1 MAEEQRK
8 RLAVVD
14 GKSVFYRGYYA
25 MPNLSTKD
33 GTPTGGVFGFATMA
47 LEVIRRLK
55 PDYVA
60 VAWDKPKTN
69 IRSRLAIY
77 PEYKAGRKPAPPD
90 FYEQIPVLHELLD
103 AFGWPLYELDD
114 YEADDIMATLA
125 HEASKE
131 GIETLLI
138 TSDMDAL
145 QCVGPLTKMYRLK
158 KGLSDIEL
166 YSPESFTAKY
176 GIEPEQF
183 LDLKAL
189 KGDSSDNIPG
199 VPGIGEK
206 TAIQLLQDYKTMDGV
221 YENLW
226 QVKDS
231 VRKKLEAGKESAYM
245 SKKLAAL
252 WLDAPVPLDLERM
265 DGHMGANPAKIA
277 ALLEKLEFRSLA
289 RQLPDILH
297 VDLQNHE
304 SGILNHG
311 FTVGENRII
320 DDEVKLASV
329 KIPNGAE
336 LVVYGRSAGVAGRD
350 PKVLILSAD
359 DKLTYAFDL
368 AKVDAAKVLSRF
380 KIQDSI
386 LIGYDVKSSLKTL
399 LGMGVEKLP
408 EVTHDVLVA
417 AFTLN
422 SLIRAQTLTD
432 LVADV
437 LGYDGSSFE
446 DMSDEELLGRGAEIS
461 AVIRAIV
468 AKQREE
474 FQANSK
480 FQILNSTVDMPVIP
494 VLARMEYA
502 GIQLDTL
509 YLAQFSEQIED
520 SISDLE
526 QQIYGHAD
534 AEFNIASPAQLATIL
549 FDKLGLPTAGVKKG
563 KTGYSTA
570 ASELDKLR
578 VAHPIIDLIS
588 QYREVTKLKNTYVDT
603 LPKLVDGH
611 GRVHTTFNL
620 TIAQTGRLSSTDPN
634 LQNIPVRTEL
644 GKHIRAA
651 FVAGKGRKFVSADY
665 SQFELR
671 LAAAMSGDSEMVSM
685 FNRGADIHLT
695 TAAEVYG
702 RSPEDVT
709 KQMRSAAK
717 TINFGVLYGMS
728 PHGLAAA
735 TGMNFTQAKSF
746 IDEYFKVRA
755 PLLGYLNGLKEQAK
769 KDGYVETLLGR
780 RRPMPDIHSSNFIV
794 RQAAERAAMNMPIQ
808 GTEADLMKLA
818 MVAVEKAF
826 EARTVQGQTSQKVQ
840 SGRSDLAQFA
850 SKPQQLLQ
858 IHDSILVECAEQ
870 DAEEVADI
878 LKTTMEAIYPDL
890 PVKLAVDTSIGDN
903 WGEL

>member
-1 MAEEQRK
+1 MAEKQRK
-8 RLAVVD
+8 RLAVID

-297 VDLQNHE
+297 VDLQKHE

-311 FTVGENRII
+311 FTVGENCII

-380 KIQDSI
+380 KIQDSRF
-386 LIGYDVKSSLKTL
+386 IGYDVKSSLKTL
-399 LGMGVEKLP
+399 LGMGATNLP
-408 EVTHDVLVA
+408 AVAHDVLVA

-432 LVADV
+432 VAADV

-446 DMSDEELLGRGAEIS
+446 NISDEELLGRGAEIS
-461 AVIRAIV
+461 AVIRAIT

-520 SISDLE
+520 TISDLE

-818 MVAVEKAF
+818 MVAVQRELEK
-826 EARTVQGQTSQKVQ
+826 
-840 SGRSDLAQFA
+840 QFA
-850 SKPQQLLQ
+850 QTAQPQQLLQ
-858 IHDSILVECAEQ
+858 IHDSILVECTED
-870 DAEEVADI
+870 DAEKVADI

>member
-1 MAEEQRK
+1 MAEKQRK
-8 RLAVVD
+8 RLAVID

-297 VDLQNHE
+297 VDLQKHE

-311 FTVGENRII
+311 FTVGENCII

-380 KIQDSI
+380 KIQDSRF
-386 LIGYDVKSSLKTL
+386 IGYDVKSSLKTL
-399 LGMGVEKLP
+399 LGMGATNLP
-408 EVTHDVLVA
+408 AVAHDVLVA

-432 LVADV
+432 VAADV

-446 DMSDEELLGRGAEIS
+446 NISDEELLGRGAEIS
-461 AVIRAIV
+461 AVIRAIT

-520 SISDLE
+520 TISDLE

-549 FDKLGLPTAGVKKG
+549 FDKLGLPTAGVKRG

-818 MVAVEKAF
+818 MVAVERKIEEF
-826 EARTVQGQTSQKVQ
+826 VQRQETRDMSHDGT
-840 SGRSDLAQFA
+840 
-850 SKPQQLLQ
+850 QQLLQ

-870 DAEEVADI
+870 DAEKVADI

>member
-1 MAEEQRK
+1 MK
-8 RLAVVD
+8 RLAVID

-25 MPNLSTKD
+25 MGSLATND

-47 LEVIRRLK
+47 LQVIKQLK

-77 PEYKAGRKPAPPD
+77 SEYKAGRKPAPPD

-125 HEASKE
+125 KKAADE

-145 QCVGPLTKMYRLK
+145 QSVGPLTKMFRLK

-166 YSPESFTAKY
+166 YSPASFTAKY

-199 VPGIGEK
+199 VPGVGEK
-206 TAIQLLQDYKTMDGV
+206 TAIQLLKDYKTLDGV

-226 QVKDS
+226 QVKES
-231 VRKKLEAGKESAYM
+231 LRKKLEAGKESAYM

-265 DGHMGANPAKIA
+265 DGHVGAKADKIVE
-277 ALLEKLEFRSLA
+277 LFEKLEFRSLA
-289 RQLPDILH
+289 RQVPEVLH
-297 VDLQNHE
+297 VDLEKSQAARAAT
-304 SGILNHG
+304 SQD
-311 FTVGENRII
+311 FTKSKTTLI
-320 DDEVKLASV
+320 DNAVKLTEVKVPSQV
-329 KIPNGAE
+329 KNVIIH
-336 LVVYGRSAGVAGRD
+336 GRSAGSAGRD
-350 PKVLILSAD
+350 PRVLIVSPD
-359 DKLTYAFDL
+359 SKTTYSFDL
-368 AKVDAAKVLSRF
+368 TKLDHAAVLTALGLEAS
-380 KIQDSI
+380 SVV
-386 LIGYDVKSSLKTL
+386 GYDVKSTLKTL
-399 LGMGVEKLP
+399 LGMGATELPSVE
-408 EVTHDVLVA
+408 HDVLVG

-422 SLIRAQTLTD
+422 SLTRAQSLTD
-432 LVADV
+432 LATAE

-446 DMSDEELLGRGAEIS
+446 DLSDEDILTRAGEIAAVVRAVADSQAAEMAKNPQFIKLNTEL
-461 AVIRAIV
+461 
-468 AKQREE
+468 
-474 FQANSK
+474 
-480 FQILNSTVDMPVIP
+480 DMPVVP
-494 VLARMEYA
+494 VLARMEYQ
-502 GIQLDTL
+502 GIQLDSD
-509 YLAQFSEQIED
+509 YLARFADEIND
-520 SISDLE
+520 AISDLE
-526 QQIYGHAD
+526 QEIYGHAD
-534 AEFNIASPAQLATIL
+534 QEFNIASPSQLADIL
-549 FDKLGLPTAGVKKG
+549 FEKLNLPKQGIKKG

-578 VAHPIIDLIS
+578 GQHPIVDLIS
-588 QYREVTKLKNTYVDT
+588 QFREVTKLKNTYVDT
-603 LPKLVDGH
+603 LPKQTDGH
-611 GRVHTTFNL
+611 GRVHTTFNM
-620 TIAQTGRLSSTDPN
+620 TIAQTGRLSSADPN
-634 LQNIPVRTEL
+634 LQNIPVRTDL
-644 GKHIRAA
+644 GKRIRTA
-651 FVAGKGRKFVSADY
+651 FVAGKGKRLVSADY

-671 LAAAMSGDSEMVSM
+671 LAAAMSGDQEMVAM

-695 TAAEVYG
+695 TAAQVYG

-735 TGMNFTQAKSF
+735 TGMTFTQAKEF
-746 IDEYFKVRA
+746 IDEYFRLRA
-755 PLLGYLNGLKEQAK
+755 PLMGYLEKLKEQARTE
-769 KDGYVETLLGR
+769 GYVETLLGR
-780 RRPMPDIHSSNFIV
+780 RRPMPDIKSSNYIV
-794 RQAAERAAMNMPIQ
+794 RAAAERAAMNMPIQ

-818 MVAVEKAF
+818 MVAVDK
-826 EARTVQGQTSQKVQ
+826 K
-840 SGRSDLAQFA
+840 LAA
-850 SKPQQLLQ
+850 EVPSADQLLQ
-858 IHDSILVECAEQ
+858 IHDSILVECDEA
-870 DAEEVADI
+870 DAEKVATL
-878 LKTTMEAIYPDL
+878 LKTTMESIYPEL
-890 PVKLAVDTSIGDN
+890 PVKLDVDTSIGQN